1 MWSFQSKIFAW
12 VFDYLIAQKQ
22 LDGYRMY
29 FAGASSIAGALVIV
43 LEMFAGGHYSDERA
57 AVAFAAFVFGYRT
70 LGEAGKRDKIIEA
83 TRAQPPPS

>member
-57 AVAFAAFVFGYRT
+57 TVAFAAFIFGYRT